1 MMNTK
6 INFSALPHLTNDQKA
21 EISSIDMTCA
31 DLNGQRNLSGLFE
44 NCKNLRE
51 LDLSMLNPNG
61 VFEMRRMFKDC
72 QSLQRLDLSG
82 FNFRGVFYMD
92 EMFSGCDNLQEVI
105 LSDTIYKA
113 GRVHIGDNPYTPEE
127 LSEIWRSEYISSG
140 PQLADIRTKNLTK
153 GIYAP
158 IGEVSEQQMRRYLG
172 LKNSTKITIVP
183 HRTMEK

>member
-1 MMNTK
+1 MMNSK
-6 INFSALPHLTNDQKA
+6 INFSALSHLTNDQKA
-21 EISSIDMTCA
+21 EIISIDMTCA
-31 DLNGQRNLSGLFE
+31 ALNGQRNLSGMFE
-44 NCKNLRE
+44 HCKNLRE
-51 LDLSMLNPNG
+51 LDLSMLNPIG

-82 FNFRGVFYMD
+82 FDFYRVYYMD
-92 EMFSGCDNLQEVI
+92 EMFSSCDSLQEVI

-113 GRVHIGDNPYTPEE
+113 GRVHIGDKPYTPEE

-158 IGEVSEQQMRRYLG
+158 IGKVSERQMRRYLG
-172 LKNSTKITIVP
+172 LNDSVKITIVP
-183 HRTMEK
+183 HKTMEK